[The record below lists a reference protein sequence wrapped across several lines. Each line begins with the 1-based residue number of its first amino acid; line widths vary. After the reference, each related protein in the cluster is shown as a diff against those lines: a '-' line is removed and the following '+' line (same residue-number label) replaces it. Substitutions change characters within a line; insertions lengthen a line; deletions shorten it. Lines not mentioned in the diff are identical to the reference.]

1 MDGRFDLV
9 TLLFLVVAVV
19 AILKLRSV
27 LGRRTGDEDA
37 RYQRQMRAAQEA
49 QERAAAA
56 AKDAAKDKVVTLP
69 RRGAEVGAAGGDD
82 RDDRAAIADAESRIK
97 SFSAGNSGLER
108 ALLEILRADG
118 SFDPEHFVR
127 GAQQAY
133 EMIVTAFAEGNRKIL
148 KELLSREVYD
158 GFVSAITDRENRGEQ
173 IDQSFVGIN
182 RAEIIE
188 AELKNGLAHLTVRF
202 LSQLISA
209 TRDRAGQVI
218 AGDPQR
224 IKEVTDI
231 WTFAREVGSRNPN
244 WRLIAT
250 QAAN

>member
-1 MDGRFDLV
+1 MDGKIDLV

-27 LGRRTGDEDA
+27 LGRRTGDEEA
-37 RYQRQMRAAQEA
+37 RYERQVRAAQEA
-49 QERAAAA
+49 RERAAAA
-56 AKDAAKDKVVTLP
+56 AAKDKVVALP
-69 RRGAEVGAAGGDD
+69 RRDREVAVADADD
-82 RDDRAAIADAESRIK
+82 KTAIADAESRIK
-97 SFSAGNSGLER
+97 SFAAGNPALER
-108 ALLEILRADG
+108 PLLEILKADR

-127 GAQQAY
+127 GAKQAY

-148 KELLSREVYD
+148 KDLLSREVYE

-173 IDQSFVGIN
+173 MDQSFVGIN
-182 RAEIIE
+182 RADLVE
-188 AELKNGLAHLTVRF
+188 AELKNDFAHLTVKF

-218 AGDPQR
+218 SGDPHR
-224 IKEVTDI
+224 IKDVTDI
-231 WTFAREVGSRNPN
+231 WTFAREVGSRDPN

-250 QAAN
+250 QDAN

>member
-1 MDGRFDLV
+1 MP
-9 TLLFLVVAVV
+9 A
-19 AILKLRSV
+19 
-27 LGRRTGDEDA
+27 GDVD
-37 RYQRQMRAAQEA
+37 
-49 QERAAAA
+49 
-56 AKDAAKDKVVTLP
+56 DKV
-69 RRGAEVGAAGGDD
+69 
-82 RDDRAAIADAESRIK
+82 AIADAETRVK
-97 SFSAGNSGLER
+97 SFAAGNSNLER
-108 ALLEILRADG
+108 ALLEILQADG

-127 GAQQAY
+127 GAKQAY

-148 KELLSREVYD
+148 KDLLSREVYD

-182 RAEIIE
+182 RADIIE
-188 AELKNGLAHLTVRF
+188 AELKNGWAQLTVKF

-218 AGDPQR
+218 SGDPQR